1 MIDDSCQ
8 SASEE
13 SSSKS
18 PLGAHGRSSTC
29 CTVCPRSAQKRQ
41 MAQLRSE
48 QARNLVLLEPP
59 SPRTNDEERR
69 GCYASQKVTCMQKK
83 DSLNSKLA
91 KGQEAA
97 AAGQEAAHSSWHPA
111 SCLVDMGCV
120 EAARWKGVRACHR
133 SFWAAALGRR
143 PEQERAEGRLLGHR
157 ACECMALDSSR
168 KHGVLVLR
176 WTLISLRCPNI
187 SKIAYVQGAI
197 TPGANMFREK
207 RKISWQLFK
216 ATLQQQHFFDGTI
229 VST

>member
-69 GCYASQKVTCMQKK
+69 GCYASQK
-83 DSLNSKLA
+83 
-91 KGQEAA
+91 
-97 AAGQEAAHSSWHPA
+97 
-111 SCLVDMGCV
+111 
-120 EAARWKGVRACHR
+120 
-133 SFWAAALGRR
+133 
-143 PEQERAEGRLLGHR
+143 
-157 ACECMALDSSR
+157 
-168 KHGVLVLR
+168 
-176 WTLISLRCPNI
+176 
-187 SKIAYVQGAI
+187 
-197 TPGANMFREK
+197 
-207 RKISWQLFK
+207 
-216 ATLQQQHFFDGTI
+216 
-229 VST
+229 